1 MKICCDTFELEFAS
15 FPKYKINIFSIIF
28 ISQEYWNIKI
38 LCWGYEKGAW
48 SLRMKGTER
57 GNEGCGRENRRGA
70 VFSFTGVWYVAGRC
84 WPLRLCHIT
93 QVSSSQLYTLPG
105 PERWGGGLGLNYRVH
120 MWQIYRYKKGKKS
133 EFRQIEWKKDSKILA
148 CCWLRVFCV
157 HFFKGVVS
165 PEEIGISQSENP
177 DSEFEGLGDYEESF
191 VAEWWQEPKTK
202 WDTGEVTD
210 WHLSLSPV
218 QNASSSSSVPPR
230 QHTKGCWPPYRQTF
244 PTVFSR
250 KSTTH
255 SCVFST
261 SNLSIMLIEIRDW
274 HILSW
279 LSSAF

>member
-1 MKICCDTFELEFAS
+1 MLRLWKGSMKSEDERDRKREWRLRKRE
-15 FPKYKINIFSIIF
+15 
-28 ISQEYWNIKI
+28 QEGGCVF
-38 LCWGYEKGAW
+38 LHRCVV
-48 SLRMKGTER
+48 
-57 GNEGCGRENRRGA
+57 CGREVLATEA
-70 VFSFTGVWYVAGRC
+70 VPHNSG
-84 WPLRLCHIT
+84 
-93 QVSSSQLYTLPG
+93 QLLPALTLPG